1 MFVYE
6 EVRLVGVLE
15 GKLGGADRAFPS
27 GGCAVRCRTRWQ
39 GLPG

>member
-6 EVRLVGVLE
+6 GFRLVGVLE
-15 GKLGGADRAFPS
+15 DKLGGADQAFPS